1 MEIKK
6 SFQRGAE
13 IWGRIIIPKDW
24 VMSGREMPSDHLFPY
39 LPIHPNTKSNSF
51 APKWIGSGRD
61 VKIVNQRRATSCFTG
76 VFSYLGKIGEFWYL
90 VYFLYDPA
98 MKPFLLLTDRCI
110 CTAVRNGNAFI
121 EV

>member
-1 MEIKK
+1 M
-6 SFQRGAE
+6 
-13 IWGRIIIPKDW
+13 
-24 VMSGREMPSDHLFPY
+24 
-39 LPIHPNTKSNSF
+39 
-51 APKWIGSGRD
+51 
-61 VKIVNQRRATSCFTG
+61 KIVNQRRATSCFTG